1 MKSTLSSI
9 VALSVG
15 SLAAAPAFAQVQVAD
30 SAVLASPG
38 AAPAGESPAE
48 GAPEGEAIVVTGI
61 RAGLDRSLSVKRNA
75 DSVVDAISADDVGH
89 YPDVNI
95 AESVQRIS
103 GVQINRVRGEGR
115 SVNIRGLPS
124 NFTQT
129 TLNGRVL
136 PNASGDSAGSRTFDF
151 SILPPEFVRTLSVFK
166 SPTVD
171 LDEGGLAG
179 TVDVL
184 TPRPFD
190 IGKRVFSAAAQA
202 EYETN
207 SGKASPRL
215 SAFYSDTFADDRL
228 GISLGLSYNR
238 RQPQTQS
245 ASVGYTTAKEGSG
258 VAPGD
263 LNGDGVIDKNLTVRF
278 PNQVNYYQYDED
290 NQRLAGIA
298 SLQFRASDALTLSL
312 DGFYTRLKV
321 QAVTNE
327 FLQIFANA
335 RNVVSAK
342 TEVIDG
348 LPTVTQMRVTDL
360 DMRGGGRFEDR
371 VSNTYSLVGGAHY
384 DADGWTASLDGSYA
398 SSKQHLNNLNI
409 ADIATGEGEF
419 ISNPGDTLWST
430 NYYNGFDTA
439 RLDPNSYRV
448 ASING
453 SFDRHSSDRLWDIKG
468 NVRREF
474 GDEGLTAFQTGFH
487 YSDRKIYQDNN
498 SLTIQAAGVSNLY
511 AALTGSPLGV
521 GPIAGSYSAAPFM
534 QLITAGKGSYLGS
547 YGGSANFATS
557 WLASDTRSFISNFS
571 DDELIAAGTYTNDA
585 TGITDVRERTFA
597 GYARGDFVFGQ
608 LSGNV
613 GFRVVQTRQATVGV
627 SPDLTAITVEPDAG
641 NVTRVPA
648 SAPITV
654 KRDYWDFL
662 PALNLKWQ
670 ATDDLL
676 FRFSASRTMTRPNLS
691 QISPTTTAS
700 GTARTITQNN
710 PDLDPFRANNL
721 DATVEWYFSKD
732 ALIGSSLFYKDLKSL
747 IRNETTVQAV
757 PVTFVYSNGTRVS
770 SNLDFTV
777 SRLVNGSGVTVKGF
791 ELYYQQAFRFLP
803 APLDGLGTVLNYTY
817 IDNSDP
823 TQLTGAS
830 KHNYNAT
837 AYYEKGPIGI
847 RLSYSWRSGFL
858 STAAVAPAMS
868 QYTRSYGTLDG
879 SINLQLNDRF
889 SLVLEAVNILDTDER
904 IRYTNGLPQSYLDA
918 GKRIFGGIRFAM

>member
-38 AAPAGESPAE
+38 AAPAGESLAAE
-48 GAPEGEAIVVTGI
+48 APTEVAPEGEAIVVTGI
-61 RAGLDRSLSVKRNA
+61 RAGLDRSLNVKRNA

-190 IGKRVFSAAAQA
+190 IGKRVISAAAQA

-228 GISLGLSYNR
+228 GISLGFSYNR

-321 QAVTNE
+321 QAV
-327 FLQIFANA
+327 
-335 RNVVSAK
+335 
-342 TEVIDG
+342 
-348 LPTVTQMRVTDL
+348 PT
-360 DMRGGGRFEDR
+360 
-371 VSNTYSLVGGAHY
+371 
-384 DADGWTASLDGSYA
+384 
-398 SSKQHLNNLNI
+398 
-409 ADIATGEGEF
+409 
-419 ISNPGDTLWST
+419 
-430 NYYNGFDTA
+430 
-439 RLDPNSYRV
+439 
-448 ASING
+448 
-453 SFDRHSSDRLWDIKG
+453 
-468 NVRREF
+468 
-474 GDEGLTAFQTGFH
+474 
-487 YSDRKIYQDNN
+487 
-498 SLTIQAAGVSNLY
+498 
-511 AALTGSPLGV
+511 
-521 GPIAGSYSAAPFM
+521 
-534 QLITAGKGSYLGS
+534 
-547 YGGSANFATS
+547 
-557 WLASDTRSFISNFS
+557 NFS
-571 DDELIAAGTYTNDA
+571 RSSPMPA
-585 TGITDVRERTFA
+585 TWS
-597 GYARGDFVFGQ
+597 AR
-608 LSGNV
+608 
-613 GFRVVQTRQATVGV
+613 
-627 SPDLTAITVEPDAG
+627 
-641 NVTRVPA
+641 
-648 SAPITV
+648 
-654 KRDYWDFL
+654 
-662 PALNLKWQ
+662 
-670 ATDDLL
+670 
-676 FRFSASRTMTRPNLS
+676 RP
-691 QISPTTTAS
+691 
-700 GTARTITQNN
+700 R
-710 PDLDPFRANNL
+710 
-721 DATVEWYFSKD
+721 
-732 ALIGSSLFYKDLKSL
+732 
-747 IRNETTVQAV
+747 
-757 PVTFVYSNGTRVS
+757 
-770 SNLDFTV
+770 
-777 SRLVNGSGVTVKGF
+777 
-791 ELYYQQAFRFLP
+791 
-803 APLDGLGTVLNYTY
+803 
-817 IDNSDP
+817 
-823 TQLTGAS
+823 
-830 KHNYNAT
+830 
-837 AYYEKGPIGI
+837 
-847 RLSYSWRSGFL
+847 
-858 STAAVAPAMS
+858 
-868 QYTRSYGTLDG
+868 
-879 SINLQLNDRF
+879 
-889 SLVLEAVNILDTDER
+889 
-904 IRYTNGLPQSYLDA
+904 
-918 GKRIFGGIRFAM
+918 